1 MTRPQ
6 PHALEAAPFGS
17 RLARGLPIT
26 IPALVTLL
34 VVLVGHDRR
43 ALWRDEYATWW
54 AASLSTDQLQL
65 LLSKVDAVFAPFYLF
80 TRAWVALFGDSL
92 TSLRL
97 PSALAMAAAAG
108 LIGALGRRL
117 FSPGAGLVAGLL
129 FALLPAVS
137 RYGEEARPYAF
148 ALAFTVAGALALLRA
163 LEQPERW
170 RRWVPYTLVVAALGW
185 SHLVALTVLAAY
197 AVAVV
202 GAAGVRSV
210 ALRNWV
216 AATVLGGLPVLPL
229 LWLGKRQTGQIGW
242 IGDRG
247 EESIREFITST
258 FGSLWIGLAV
268 LALALLSVRLAEPRR
283 RFLLAWALLPPASV
297 LALTPVINMMLSRY
311 LLFTVPAW
319 VLLAA
324 CTLRH
329 ASARVAA
336 LTPAARAA
344 AARAVSPVPPTTAAR
359 SAAAAGQRSAKT
371 VLGAGAATGGS
382 AERGAGSARGVTV
395 RPARALAGDGPAWAV
410 SFGVLA
416 ALALLGVPGQV
427 EARTLPAGN
436 QADLRTAAEIMRP
449 RLLPGDAIAYGGEP
463 YGGPRTFRRGMTYEL
478 RDLDGPRDVF
488 VSVRGQDR
496 GSFEAVECADPAEC
510 AKGVT
515 RLWLVTSAPDQ
526 DLFAAMP
533 VARAELLR
541 DEFTTVFAQRTQGVA
556 VALLVREQ
564 PSPAQQ

>member
-6 PHALEAAPFGS
+6 PHALEPAPFGS
-17 RLARGLPIT
+17 RLARSLPIT
-26 IPALVTLL
+26 IPALVTLF

-54 AASLSTDQLQL
+54 AASLTTDQLEL

-148 ALAFTVAGALALLRA
+148 ALAFTVAGAIALLRA
-163 LEQPERW
+163 LEQPGQW
-170 RRWVPYTLVVAALGW
+170 RRWVPYTLVVVAIGW
-185 SHLVALTVLAAY
+185 SHLVALTVLAAHT
-197 AVAVV
+197 VAVV
-202 GAAGVRSV
+202 GAAGVRSI
-210 ALRNWV
+210 ALRNWALAT
-216 AATVLGGLPVLPL
+216 AAGGLPVVPL

-247 EESIREFITST
+247 EESIREFITSI

-268 LALALLSVRLAEPRR
+268 LGLALLSVRLAEPRR
-283 RFLLAWALLPPASV
+283 RFLLAWALLPPAAV

-324 CTLRH
+324 CTLRQ

-344 AARAVSPVPPTTAAR
+344 AARVASPVPP
-359 SAAAAGQRSAKT
+359 AAAARGAESTPRSAKS
-371 VLGAGAATGGS
+371 VLGGAGA
-382 AERGAGSARGVTV
+382 TV
-395 RPARALAGDGPAWAV
+395 RPRRALAGDGPAWAV
-410 SFGVLA
+410 SLGALA

-427 EARTLPAGN
+427 DARTLPAGN

-449 RLLPGDAIAYGGEP
+449 RLQPGDAIAYGGES
-463 YGGPRTFRRGMTYEL
+463 YGGPRTFRRGMTFEL
-478 RDLDGPRDVF
+478 RDLDGPKDVF

-515 RLWLVTSAPDQ
+515 RIWLVTSAPDR
-526 DLFAAMP
+526 DLFADMP

-564 PSPAQQ
+564 PAPAQQ

>member
-6 PHALEAAPFGS
+6 PHAFGPAPFGA
-17 RLARGLPIT
+17 RLARSLPIT

-54 AASLSTDQLQL
+54 AASLTTDQLEL

-80 TRAWVALFGDSL
+80 TRAWVALFGDGL

-108 LIGALGRRL
+108 LLGALGRRL

-148 ALAFTVAGALALLRA
+148 ALAFAVAGALALLRA

-170 RRWVPYTLVVAALGW
+170 RRWVPYALIVAAIGW

-197 AVAVV
+197 AVAVLGAV
-202 GAAGVRSV
+202 GLRSA
-210 ALRNWV
+210 ALRNWLI
-216 AATVLGGLPVLPL
+216 ATAVGGLPVLPL

-247 EESIREFITST
+247 EESIREFITSI
-258 FGSLWIGLAV
+258 FGSLWVGLAV
-268 LALALLSVRLAEPRR
+268 LGLALLSVRLAEPRR
-283 RFLLAWALLPPASV
+283 RFLLAWALLPPAAV

-324 CTLRH
+324 CTLRE

-359 SAAAAGQRSAKT
+359 RAVAGPRSAKAI
-371 VLGAGAATGGS
+371 LGGEAAETGARRSPT
-382 AERGAGSARGVTV
+382 R
-395 RPARALAGDGPAWAV
+395 RALAGDGPAWAV
-410 SFGVLA
+410 SLGALAVLA
-416 ALALLGVPGQV
+416 LVGLPGQV

-449 RLLPGDAIAYGGEP
+449 RLLPGDAIAYGGESH
-463 YGGPRTFRRGMTYEL
+463 GGPRTFRRGMTFEL
-478 RDLDGPRDVF
+478 RDLDGPKDVF

-515 RLWLVTSAPDQ
+515 RIWLVTSAPDR

-564 PSPAQQ
+564 PPASQP

>member
-1 MTRPQ
+1 M
-6 PHALEAAPFGS
+6 
-17 RLARGLPIT
+17 
-26 IPALVTLL
+26 
-34 VVLVGHDRR
+34 
-43 ALWRDEYATWW
+43 
-54 AASLSTDQLQL
+54 
-65 LLSKVDAVFAPFYLF
+65 
-80 TRAWVALFGDSL
+80 
-92 TSLRL
+92 
-97 PSALAMAAAAG
+97 
-108 LIGALGRRL
+108 
-117 FSPGAGLVAGLL
+117 
-129 FALLPAVS
+129 
-137 RYGEEARPYAF
+137 
-148 ALAFTVAGALALLRA
+148 AGALALLRA

-170 RRWVPYTLVVAALGW
+170 RRWAPYALIVTAIGW

-197 AVAVV
+197 AVAVLGAV
-202 GAAGVRSV
+202 GLRST

-216 AATVLGGLPVLPL
+216 LATAAGGLPVLPL

-247 EESIREFITST
+247 EESIREFITSI
-258 FGSLWIGLAV
+258 FGSLWVGLAV
-268 LALALLSVRLAEPRR
+268 LGLALLAVRLAEPRR
-283 RFLLAWALLPPASV
+283 RFLLAWALLPPAAV

-324 CTLRH
+324 CTLRQ

-359 SAAAAGQRSAKT
+359 RAVAGPLSAKAI
-371 VLGAGAATGGS
+371 LGGEAAQTGGS
-382 AERGAGSARGVTV
+382 ARRGAV
-395 RPARALAGDGPAWAV
+395 RALAGDGPGWAV
-410 SFGVLA
+410 SLGALAVLA
-416 ALALLGVPGQV
+416 LAGLPGQV

-449 RLLPGDAIAYGGEP
+449 RLLPGDAIAYGGESH
-463 YGGPRTFRRGMTYEL
+463 GGPRTFRRGMTFEL
-478 RDLDGPRDVF
+478 RDLDGPKDVF

-510 AKGVT
+510 AQGVT
-515 RLWLVTSAPDQ
+515 RIWLVTSAPDR

-564 PSPAQQ
+564 PRPRSRSGTPARRARSQLERALGVSGDTPANLVARRPGRAVPWRP

>member
-6 PHALEAAPFGS
+6 PHALEADPLGS
-17 RLARGLPIT
+17 RFARSLPIT

-148 ALAFTVAGALALLRA
+148 ALAFAVAGALLLLRA
-163 LEQPERW
+163 LEQPDRW
-170 RRWVPYTLVVAALGW
+170 RHWVPYALVVTAIGW

-202 GAAGVRSV
+202 GAAGLRSP
-210 ALRNWV
+210 ALRNFV
-216 AATVLGGLPVLPL
+216 LATAAGGLPVVPL

-283 RFLLAWALLPPASV
+283 RFLLAWALLPPAAV
-297 LALTPVINMMLSRY
+297 LALTPMINMMLSRY

-324 CTLRH
+324 CTLRQV
-329 ASARVAA
+329 SARVAA

-344 AARAVSPVPPTTAAR
+344 AVRAASPVTP
-359 SAAAAGQRSAKT
+359 AAAGLTSAPRSAKS
-371 VLGAGAATGGS
+371 VLSGAGPVARAAS
-382 AERGAGSARGVTV
+382 PR
-395 RPARALAGDGPAWAV
+395 RALAGDAPAWAV
-410 SFGVLA
+410 SLGALA
-416 ALALLGVPGQV
+416 ALALLGLPGQV

-449 RLLPGDAIAYGGEP
+449 RLLPGDAIAYGGESH
-463 YGGPRTFRRGMTYEL
+463 GGPRTFRRGMTFEL
-478 RDLDGPRDVF
+478 RDLDGPKDVF
-488 VSVRGQDR
+488 VAVRGQDR

-515 RLWLVTSAPDQ
+515 RIWLVTSAPDR
-526 DLFAAMP
+526 DLFASMP

-556 VALLVREQ
+556 VALLIREQ

>member
-6 PHALEAAPFGS
+6 PHAFGPAPFGA
-17 RLARGLPIT
+17 RLARSLPIT

-54 AASLSTDQLQL
+54 AASLTTDQLEL

-80 TRAWVALFGDSL
+80 TRAWVALFGDGL

-148 ALAFTVAGALALLRA
+148 ALAFAVAGALALLRA

-170 RRWVPYTLVVAALGW
+170 RRWAPYALIVTAIGW

-197 AVAVV
+197 AVAVLGAV
-202 GAAGVRSV
+202 GLRST

-216 AATVLGGLPVLPL
+216 LATAAGGLPVLPL

-247 EESIREFITST
+247 EESIREFITSI
-258 FGSLWIGLAV
+258 FGSLWVGLAV
-268 LALALLSVRLAEPRR
+268 LGLALLAVRLAEPRR
-283 RFLLAWALLPPASV
+283 RFLLAWALLPPAAV

-324 CTLRH
+324 CTLRQ

-359 SAAAAGQRSAKT
+359 RAVAGPLSAKAI
-371 VLGAGAATGGS
+371 LGGEAAQTGGS
-382 AERGAGSARGVTV
+382 ARRGAV
-395 RPARALAGDGPAWAV
+395 RALAGDGPGWAV
-410 SFGVLA
+410 SLGALAVLA
-416 ALALLGVPGQV
+416 LAGLPGQV

-449 RLLPGDAIAYGGEP
+449 RLLPGDAIAYGGESH
-463 YGGPRTFRRGMTYEL
+463 GGPRTFRRGMTFEL
-478 RDLDGPRDVF
+478 RDLDGPKDVF

-510 AKGVT
+510 AQGVT
-515 RLWLVTSAPDQ
+515 RIWLVTSAPDR

-564 PSPAQQ
+564 PPASQP

>member
-6 PHALEAAPFGS
+6 PHAFGPAPFGA
-17 RLARGLPIT
+17 RLARSLPIT

-34 VVLVGHDRR
+34 VVLIGHDRR

-54 AASLSTDQLQL
+54 AASLTTDQLEL

-80 TRAWVALFGDSL
+80 TRAWVALFGDGL

-137 RYGEEARPYAF
+137 RYGAEARPYAF
-148 ALAFTVAGALALLRA
+148 ALAFAVAGALALLRA

-170 RRWVPYTLVVAALGW
+170 RRWVPYALIVAAIGW

-197 AVAVV
+197 AVAVLGAV
-202 GAAGVRSV
+202 GLRSA
-210 ALRNWV
+210 ALRNWLI
-216 AATVLGGLPVLPL
+216 ATAVGGLPVLPL

-247 EESIREFITST
+247 EESVREFITSI
-258 FGSLWIGLAV
+258 FGSMWVGLAV
-268 LALALLSVRLAEPRR
+268 LGLALLSVRLAEPRR
-283 RFLLAWALLPPASV
+283 RFLLAWALLPPAAV

-324 CTLRH
+324 CTLRE

-359 SAAAAGQRSAKT
+359 RAVAGPRSAKAI
-371 VLGAGAATGGS
+371 LGGEAAETGARRS
-382 AERGAGSARGVTV
+382 PAR
-395 RPARALAGDGPAWAV
+395 RALAGDGPAWAV
-410 SFGVLA
+410 SLGALAVLA
-416 ALALLGVPGQV
+416 LVGLPGQV

-449 RLLPGDAIAYGGEP
+449 RLLPGDAIAYGGESH
-463 YGGPRTFRRGMTYEL
+463 GGPRTFRRGMTFEL
-478 RDLDGPRDVF
+478 RDLDGPKDVF

-515 RLWLVTSAPDQ
+515 RIWLVTSAPDR

-564 PSPAQQ
+564 PPASQP

>member
-6 PHALEAAPFGS
+6 PHALEANAFGS
-17 RLARGLPIT
+17 RLARSLPIT

-54 AASLSTDQLQL
+54 AASLTTDQLQL

-108 LIGALGRRL
+108 LLGALGRRL
-117 FSPGAGLVAGLL
+117 FSPGTGLVAGLL

-148 ALAFTVAGALALLRA
+148 ALAFSVAGALLLLRA
-163 LEQPERW
+163 LEQPGQW
-170 RRWVPYTLVVAALGW
+170 RRWVPYALVVAAIGW

-197 AVAVV
+197 AVAVA
-202 GAAGVRSV
+202 GAAGLRSV
-210 ALRNWV
+210 ALRNWMLAT
-216 AATVLGGLPVLPL
+216 AAGGLPVAPL

-247 EESIREFITST
+247 EESVREFVTSI

-283 RFLLAWALLPPASV
+283 RFLLAWALLPPAAV

-324 CTLRH
+324 CTLRLL
-329 ASARVAA
+329 AARVAA

-344 AARAVSPVPPTTAAR
+344 AVRAASPVPPATAAR
-359 SAAAAGQRSAKT
+359 AANSHSARSI
-371 VLGAGAATGGS
+371 LG
-382 AERGAGSARGVTV
+382 GAGSAPAGAESAAGGPGTV
-395 RPARALAGDGPAWAV
+395 RPRRALAGDGPAWAV
-410 SFGVLA
+410 SLGALA
-416 ALALLGVPGQV
+416 ALALLGLPGQV

-449 RLLPGDAIAYGGEP
+449 RLLPGDAIAYGGESH
-463 YGGPRTFRRGMTYEL
+463 GGPRTFRRGMTFEL
-478 RDLDGPRDVF
+478 RDLDGPKDVF
-488 VSVRGQDR
+488 VSLRGQDR

-510 AKGVT
+510 ARGVT
-515 RLWLVTSAPDQ
+515 RIWLVTSAPDR
-526 DLFAAMP
+526 DLFADMP

-564 PSPAQQ
+564 PAPSQP

>member
-6 PHALEAAPFGS
+6 PHAFEPAPFGS
-17 RLARGLPIT
+17 RLARSLPIT

-148 ALAFTVAGALALLRA
+148 ALAFSVAGALALLRA
-163 LEQPERW
+163 LEQPDRW
-170 RRWVPYTLVVAALGW
+170 RRWVPYALVVAAIGW

-202 GAAGVRSV
+202 GAAGLRST

-216 AATVLGGLPVLPL
+216 LATAAGGLPVAPL

-247 EESIREFITST
+247 EESIREFITSA

-283 RFLLAWALLPPASV
+283 RFLLAWALLPPAAV

-324 CTLRH
+324 CTLRQL
-329 ASARVAA
+329 SARVAA

-344 AARAVSPVPPTTAAR
+344 AVRVASPVP
-359 SAAAAGQRSAKT
+359 AAAG
-371 VLGAGAATGGS
+371 
-382 AERGAGSARGVTV
+382 ARP
-395 RPARALAGDGPAWAV
+395 RRALAGDGPAWAV
-410 SFGVLA
+410 SLGALA
-416 ALALLGVPGQV
+416 ALALLGLPGQV

-449 RLLPGDAIAYGGEP
+449 RLLPGDAIAYGGES
-463 YGGPRTFRRGMTYEL
+463 YGGPRTFRRGMTFEL
-478 RDLDGPRDVF
+478 RDLDGPKDVF

-510 AKGVT
+510 AQGVT
-515 RLWLVTSAPDQ
+515 RIWLVTSAPDR
-526 DLFAAMP
+526 DLFASMP

>member
-6 PHALEAAPFGS
+6 PHAFGPAPFGA
-17 RLARGLPIT
+17 RLARSLPIT

-54 AASLSTDQLQL
+54 AASLTTDQLEL

-80 TRAWVALFGDSL
+80 TRAWVALFGDGL

-148 ALAFTVAGALALLRA
+148 ALAFAVAGALALLRA

-170 RRWVPYTLVVAALGW
+170 RRWAPYALIVTAIGW

-197 AVAVV
+197 AVAVLGAV
-202 GAAGVRSV
+202 GLRST

-216 AATVLGGLPVLPL
+216 LATAAGGLPVLPL

-247 EESIREFITST
+247 EESIREFITSI
-258 FGSLWIGLAV
+258 FGSLWVGLAV
-268 LALALLSVRLAEPRR
+268 LGLALLAVRLAEPRR
-283 RFLLAWALLPPASV
+283 RFLLAWALLPPAAV

-319 VLLAA
+319 VLLPAR
-324 CTLRH
+324 TLRQ

-336 LTPAARAA
+336 LAAAACAA

-359 SAAAAGQRSAKT
+359 R
-371 VLGAGAATGGS
+371 
-382 AERGAGSARGVTV
+382 
-395 RPARALAGDGPAWAV
+395 
-410 SFGVLA
+410 
-416 ALALLGVPGQV
+416 
-427 EARTLPAGN
+427 
-436 QADLRTAAEIMRP
+436 
-449 RLLPGDAIAYGGEP
+449 
-463 YGGPRTFRRGMTYEL
+463 
-478 RDLDGPRDVF
+478 
-488 VSVRGQDR
+488 
-496 GSFEAVECADPAEC
+496 
-510 AKGVT
+510 
-515 RLWLVTSAPDQ
+515 
-526 DLFAAMP
+526 
-533 VARAELLR
+533 
-541 DEFTTVFAQRTQGVA
+541 A
-556 VALLVREQ
+556 VAG
-564 PSPAQQ
+564 